1 MERWSAFRDAV
12 LQGDAV
18 SLIFDILEEARDRI
32 TPPPGHDGRDG
43 VFDCTSEGSAVDAY
57 EFVAALKK
65 SVREGVDH
73 EVDLLET
80 RDSPRGPVHLIRFA
94 NWIQGLSAADREVLR
109 ELLHFTAEGSLFL
122 VLTLLDNLV
131 DLTAERVRFEL
142 WAIAENGGRGQ
153 INDPDGDMLCDIFNG
168 LG

>member
-1 MERWSAFRDAV
+1 M
-12 LQGDAV
+12 
-18 SLIFDILEEARDRI
+18 
-32 TPPPGHDGRDG
+32 
-43 VFDCTSEGSAVDAY
+43 DAY

-73 EVDLLET
+73 ELNLLGT
-80 RDSPRGPVHLIRFA
+80 RDSPLGPVHGIRFA

-109 ELLHFTAEGSLFL
+109 DLLHFTAEGSLFG
-122 VLTLLDNLV
+122 VLTLLDSLV
-131 DLTAERVRFEL
+131 DLTEERVRYEL

-153 INDPDGDMLCDIFNG
+153 INDPDGDMLVDIFNG